1 MLLRNRIKSGCLQAA
16 ILLHVSLS
24 RVGRRPFITSQVGQ
38 KDTKSVG
45 KPLLKLHDDLD
56 DEFRLKVSTDCK
68 LPEFFRLGFQL
79 LFPEPRSN
87 TQPHKNRS
95 RYATALAYAYVH
107 YVPVD
112 LLVGFI
118 DMAGGYDIAHEK
130 YYAGHRELRIS
141 SGALPEAVSN
151 VSIS

>member
-1 MLLRNRIKSGCLQAA
+1 M
-16 ILLHVSLS
+16 
-24 RVGRRPFITSQVGQ
+24 SQVGQ

-87 TQPHKNRS
+87 TQPHKKIDPDMQLPWLMHMCTIS
-95 RYATALAYAYVH
+95 
-107 YVPVD
+107 
-112 LLVGFI
+112 LLI
-118 DMAGGYDIAHEK
+118 Y
-130 YYAGHRELRIS
+130 S
-141 SGALPEAVSN
+141 
-151 VSIS
+151 